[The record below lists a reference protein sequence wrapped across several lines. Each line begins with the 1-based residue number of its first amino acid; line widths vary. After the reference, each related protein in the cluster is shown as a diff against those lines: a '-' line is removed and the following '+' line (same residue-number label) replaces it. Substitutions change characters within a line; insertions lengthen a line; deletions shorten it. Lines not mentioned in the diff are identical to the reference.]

1 MKMRQT
7 KIPRYSFVL
16 EKTSGQ
22 SVRSNQP
29 LPSVLSTDPDQEG
42 ESKQGTLHRKVTI
55 TLGTLTGAQTGKQK
69 CGSVAGP
76 AQETEVPPLARLSAV
91 PPSIL

>member
-42 ESKQGTLHRKVTI
+42 ESKQGTVHRKMTI
-55 TLGTLTGAQTGKQK
+55 TLGTLTQRADREADMWYQLHAQLKRQ
-69 CGSVAGP
+69 
-76 AQETEVPPLARLSAV
+76 QFHH
-91 PPSIL
+91 

>member
-7 KIPRYSFVL
+7 KIPHYSFVL

-29 LPSVLSTDPDQEG
+29 LPSVLRTGPDQEG
-42 ESKQGTLHRKVTI
+42 ESKQGMVYRKTTI
-55 TLGTLTGAQTGKQK
+55 TSGTLTQRADREAEMWYQLQAQLKK
-69 CGSVAGP
+69 
-76 AQETEVPPLARLSAV
+76 VPPLARLFAV

>member
-16 EKTSGQ
+16 KKILGQ

-42 ESKQGTLHRKVTI
+42 ESKQGTVHRKMTI
-55 TLGTLTGAQTGKQK
+55 TLETLIWRADREVEMWYQLQAQLKRQ
-69 CGSVAGP
+69 
-76 AQETEVPPLARLSAV
+76 QFHH
-91 PPSIL
+91 